1 MIPLKSKSIYN
12 ISRKRAAQRIY
23 IYTLNQPSL
32 SKKSSYSTFSEESS
46 LFLFSSLD
54 EVKEFASPLLYVKY
68 IYLLLIKLNKKI
80 FIYQFQVL
88 MLVFY

>member
-1 MIPLKSKSIYN
+1 MISLKSKSIYN
-12 ISRKRAAQRIY
+12 SSKQRAAERIY

-54 EVKEFASPLLYVKY
+54 EVKEFASPLLYIKY
-68 IYLLLIKLNKKI
+68 IYLLLIKLNKKKYL
-80 FIYQFQVL
+80 FTNFK
-88 MLVFY
+88 F